1 MNIWP
6 VNNPTIPS
14 LPQPVKISNL
24 DPRSLEEQL
33 KDPVTKGEL
42 IHFRGQFFRLLR
54 RVEEVEHLLAG
65 VLDDLN
71 ELTEDPI
78 PEEPEDDSGI

>member
-1 MNIWP
+1 MSTSP
-6 VNNPTIPS
+6 VNNQTTPS
-14 LPQPVKISNL
+14 LPQPVKLSNL
-24 DPRSLEEQL
+24 DPRSLDEQL

-54 RVEEVEHLLAG
+54 RVEEMEHLLAG

-78 PEEPEDDSGI
+78 PEEPGE